1 MTMSEKKTIYTIEIA
16 VKNDRAHKTSSV
28 ATDTM
33 ADGIAVASA
42 LLYEAAKLYDA
53 IIEFGEMS
61 KEALDD
67 AIDDAVKE
75 WREAG
80 EQ

>member
-1 MTMSEKKTIYTIEIA
+1 MGEKKTIYTIEIA

-53 IIEFGEMS
+53 MIEFGEMP

-67 AIDDAVKE
+67 AIDNAVKDWSE
-75 WREAG
+75 EG
-80 EQ
+80 EK